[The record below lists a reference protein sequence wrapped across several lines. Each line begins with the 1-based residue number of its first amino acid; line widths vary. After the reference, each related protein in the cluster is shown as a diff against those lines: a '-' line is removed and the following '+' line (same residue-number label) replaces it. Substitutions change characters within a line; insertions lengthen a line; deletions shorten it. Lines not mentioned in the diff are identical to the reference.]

1 VHFRSFQNGNV
12 LLYPGSDFLFF
23 CCFLGEIHS
32 DWREVIAKGVNDK
45 NLPITLTSPNTIHE
59 DSDDCGAIILVST
72 IIGRHWG
79 TLAFFAYSMDQQ
91 SQNISREW
99 RKNATTG
106 TKLVLV

>member
-1 VHFRSFQNGNV
+1 MYFRSLQNSNV
-12 LLYPGSDFLFF
+12 VLCAGSDFLFF

-72 IIGRHWG
+72 TLGRQRG

-106 TKLVLV
+106 TKSVLV